1 MAEATLAKLEAL
13 VPMAPVADVRRS
25 IAFYEQLGFE
35 VENTVEE
42 AGGVLQWAYLRA
54 GGAHLMLSRTESPVP
69 SEQQTMCI
77 YLYAA
82 DVDAYHR
89 ELEGKGL
96 DVGPL
101 ERRFYMERGE
111 FELRDPDGYYLFV
124 GHT

>member
-1 MAEATLAKLEAL
+1 VAEGTLTKLRGL

-35 VENTVEE
+35 IVNTVEE
-42 AGGVLQWAYLRA
+42 PDVLQWAYLQA
-54 GGAHLMLSRTESPVP
+54 AGAHLMLTRTESPVP
-69 SEQQTMCI
+69 PEQQTMCL

-82 DVDAYHR
+82 DVAAYHR
-89 ELEGKGL
+89 ELAERGL

-101 ERRFYMERGE
+101 EPHFYMESGE
-111 FELRDPDGYYLFV
+111 FELTDPVGYCLLV